1 MALHTNNSASNSS
14 NMLERDSGSRS
25 IAMRT
30 GDLLAHAWRFNRTL
44 TAAIFLMTMLVP
56 LPLIGMV
63 IDPKVITSVNGWI
76 KPFKFLVSG
85 ALYGATFLWLLTYV
99 KGHRRAVQL
108 AATITSVVL
117 LIEILLIFVQVIRGS
132 ASHFN
137 AVSAFDATVFS
148 IMGVAITVLATM
160 NLLLAILLMFQH
172 LDSPVFGWALRLGV
186 LASFVGMATA
196 FLMTAGPTPEQ
207 LATMQ
212 AGESVTSIGAHS
224 VGVPDG
230 GPGLP
235 FLGWSTEGG
244 DLRVPHFFGLHGM
257 QVIPLLGWLLTRPSA
272 RRRWNRAQRL
282 AFVWIGGLTYISWII
297 LLTWQALRGQ
307 PVLAPDAQ
315 TWMAYGLL
323 IGSAIVAIGIV
334 LVQTPA
340 GRMDQSHQLESV
352 SQTM

>member
-14 NMLERDSGSRS
+14 NVLERDSGSRS
-25 IAMRT
+25 IAKRT
-30 GDLLAHAWRFNRTL
+30 GDLLTHAWRFNRTL
-44 TAAIFLMTMLVP
+44 TAAVILMTLLVP

-63 IDPKVITSVNGWI
+63 IDPKVITGVNGWI

-85 ALYGATFLWLLTYV
+85 SLYGATFLWLLTYV
-99 KGHRRAVQL
+99 KGRQRAVQL
-108 AATITSVVL
+108 AATITGVVL
-117 LIEILLIFVQVIRGS
+117 LVEILLIIMQVIRGS

-148 IMGVAITVLATM
+148 VMGVAITVLATM
-160 NLLLAILLMFQH
+160 NLLLAILLMFQR
-172 LDSPVFGWALRLGV
+172 LDNPVFGWALRLGV

-207 LATMQ
+207 LAAMQ
-212 AGESVTSIGAHS
+212 AGVSVTSIGAHS

-244 DLRVPHFFGLHGM
+244 DLRVPHFIGLHGM

-272 RRRWNRAQRL
+272 RRRWSRSQRL
-282 AFVWIGGLTYISWII
+282 AFVWIGGLTYISWTL
-297 LLTWQALRGQ
+297 LLTWQALRAQ
-307 PVLAPDAQ
+307 PITAPDEF
-315 TWMAYGLL
+315 TWLAYTLLVGLVL
-323 IGSAIVAIGIV
+323 LSTGIV
-334 LVQTPA
+334 LLRSNA
-340 GRMDQSHQLESV
+340 GRANFERHGAAIV
-352 SQTM
+352 